1 MLAFHFFQ
9 HRLLR
14 NEAQSTTKSNTTSD
28 HNILTKKN
36 KQTNKAKCETSP
48 QAYPHGRKALKTFTT
63 PVN

>member
-28 HNILTKKN
+28 HNILTKKTN
-36 KQTNKAKCETSP
+36 KQTMKIVK
-48 QAYPHGRKALKTFTT
+48 QALRLTLMEERL
-63 PVN
+63 